1 MPPNQEWS
9 SALNLG
15 VRPPR
20 IQSYA
25 LKRGAVGHGLERR
38 PKTASCTPKRVR
50 FAPKWGV
57 VPPKQESPSWAL
69 CPQTGSC
76 TSRWCPILGVMPQSH
91 VLCTKTGCYNPQP
104 RVMPPKPRCT
114 PPSQQCPK
122 PHTSCPRNQQFDPK
136 STTAV
141 TAPPVP
147 GPPGLG
153 APPRPATCRL
163 DQSKNRSA
171 APPGAANQ
179 RVVVRWIRAH
189 GPDERGGLVPIGLA
203 PGANRERRTAVIDAA
218 AG

>member
-15 VRPPR
+15 VWPPR

-104 RVMPPKPRCT
+104 GVMPPKPRCT
-114 PPSQQCPK
+114 PPSQQYPK

-141 TAPPVP
+141 TPPTP
-147 GPPGLG
+147 SPARLG
-153 APPRPATCRL
+153 SARPRAQLPVASTNQKIARPPPRAQP
-163 DQSKNRSA
+163 
-171 APPGAANQ
+171 
-179 RVVVRWIRAH
+179 IR
-189 GPDERGGLVPIGLA
+189 GLSLGG
-203 PGANRERRTAVIDAA
+203 
-218 AG
+218 

>member
-1 MPPNQEWS
+1 M
-9 SALNLG
+9 
-15 VRPPR
+15 
-20 IQSYA
+20 
-25 LKRGAVGHGLERR
+25 GHGLERR

-114 PPSQQCPK
+114 PPSQQYPK
-122 PHTSCPRNQQFDPK
+122 PHTSCPRNQEFDPK

-141 TAPPVP
+141 IPPPLP

-163 DQSKNRSA
+163 DQSKNLSA